1 MTVIQCVDH
10 VVYRTGDVS
19 FAAPYFASRF
29 GFKTIASGRRGDVA
43 ATVLAS
49 GSARLVLET
58 PLDPDSVGAEALK
71 RHGSALSVIAFR
83 VADAADAVRAIVARG
98 GRALSAPR
106 RYGGSDASVVV
117 ADIASPVPGLIHRLV
132 ERRGADFWPEHFG
145 ASDAP
150 PPPDGDDPAGI
161 LALDHAAICV
171 ERGQLDAVIDHYI
184 TIHGFQ
190 RGHQEA
196 VETEFSAMRSTV
208 VESPDAAVKLV
219 FMEPAPGL
227 KPSQIADFIDR
238 NHGPGVQHLAFQVRD
253 IIATGDALRARGVPF
268 LEVPGSYYDVLEDR
282 LGGLPEPLERLRAA
296 RVLADRDRGGLLMQA
311 FTKPIGA
318 RPTFFME
325 FVERRG
331 ATGFG
336 SGNIRA
342 LFRAVEAE
350 QLSRLNDP
358 DEAAAGAERR
368 RPAEAAISSA
378 APSRGHKVP
387 AG

>member
-19 FAAPYFASRF
+19 FAAPFFASRF
-29 GFKTIASGRRGDVA
+29 GFRTIASGRRGDAA
-43 ATVLAS
+43 ATVLAA

-58 PLDPDSVGAEALK
+58 PLDPDSAGAEALK

-83 VADAADAVRAIVARG
+83 VTDAVGAVRAIVAQG
-98 GRALSAPR
+98 GRALSSPR
-106 RYGGSDASVVV
+106 RYGAGDASVVV
-117 ADIASPVPGLIHRLV
+117 ADIAAPVPGIVHRLV
-132 ERRGADFWPEHFG
+132 ERRGTDFWPEHFTTSEG
-145 ASDAP
+145 AAE
-150 PPPDGDDPAGI
+150 GEADDPAGI

-171 ERGQLDAVIDHYI
+171 DRGQLDAVVDHYI
-184 TIHGFQ
+184 TVHGFH

-253 IIATGDALRARGVPF
+253 IIATGHALRGRGVPF

-350 QLSRLNDP
+350 QLSRGGRPEDG
-358 DEAAAGAERR
+358 AAGTDARGLIDPEIT
-368 RPAEAAISSA
+368 AAL
-378 APSRGHKVP
+378 SRAHKATV
-387 AG
+387 G